1 MEDCKPCPFGH
12 TSRPGA
18 RTREECEP
26 IPQPCPVGQVALLGA
41 VSPAQCVCL
50 PGEFAAVLTPYT
62 SIPTRQTPCL
72 VLGPCSWPQ
81 ACT

>member
-18 RTREECEP
+18 RTVEECEP

-41 VSPAQCVCL
+41 VGPSQCVCL
-50 PGEFAAVLTPYT
+50 PGGFCV
-62 SIPTRQTPCL
+62 
-72 VLGPCSWPQ
+72 CS
-81 ACT
+81 ALDNSSHL